1 MILHIPDGYIPLWQC
16 AIYYIIAI
24 VFLYF
29 ALRWSRNNLNEKNIP
44 LMGVL
49 AAGIFA
55 IMSMNIPVPFGS
67 SGHMVG
73 AAMVS
78 IIFMSPWAGVICIAM
93 VLMVQA
99 IFFGDGG
106 VTTYGANVIN
116 MGVIGSFVGFYMWQ
130 ILKKPRLGGLLNLGK
145 YWSVGVAAWIA
156 IFLAACMAAVEMA
169 LAGTFPIQLGLLYM
183 GGFHAMI
190 GIFEA
195 IITVIVVF
203 TLQRVRP
210 DLLAWNSKKNVDEF
224 DLSTDTQDERE
235 PPEGKGKVP
244 PEEAPSQ

>member
-1 MILHIPDGYIPLWQC
+1 MILHIPDGFIPLWQC
-16 AIYYIIAI
+16 AIYYVIAI
-24 VFLYF
+24 IFLFF
-29 ALRWSRNNLNEKNIP
+29 AFRWSRNNLNEKNIP
-44 LMGVL
+44 LMAVL

-73 AAMVS
+73 AAMVA
-78 IIFMSPWAGVICIAM
+78 IIFMSPWAGVICIAL

-99 IFFGDGG
+99 LFFGDGG
-106 VTTYGANVIN
+106 ITTYGANVIN

-130 ILKKPRLGGLLNLGK
+130 ALKHPRLGGLLNLGK

-183 GGFHAMI
+183 GGYHAMI

-210 DLLAWNSKKNVDEF
+210 DLLAWNSKKNKDDF
-224 DLSTDTQDERE
+224 DLSTGPQEIE
-235 PPEGKGKVP
+235 EVP
-244 PEEAPSQ
+244 FK